1 MTVQN
6 ARWGK
11 RTMRRLLEVDR
22 PITPLDDDAI
32 EAEAKKNY
40 RWNFTV
46 NFMDGA
52 TFWFGLSFISYATI
66 LPLFVSKLS
75 SNPWPIA
82 LLAVIGQSSWYLPQ
96 LFAAGPTERLARN
109 KPVVVNLGLFT
120 ERLPLWFLPL
130 AALASLWSYSLA
142 LVIFFVAYAAHGLGA
157 GAIGPAWADMLA
169 RIFPLD
175 RRARFFGITSF
186 VGTGLGAIGA
196 IFSGWLLGAF
206 VFPMNFFWAFTIAA
220 AFITVSWVF
229 IAMTREP
236 AHIVPEAVKKQ
247 KSGQSLQ
254 KIVAIIRGD
263 RNFRNYLIARLLS
276 SLGNMAA
283 GFVTVAAIQRWFLA
297 DSTVGYFTAALL
309 IGQTIGNLIAG
320 FIADRF
326 GHKLAL
332 QAGLLSLAAAYILA
346 WLAPV
351 PALFNLVFF
360 LIGISGGIM
369 IVSGI
374 LINLEF
380 SRTEHRPTY
389 VGIANTTMG
398 IGGIMAPLIGG
409 AIALIGYNSLFAVSA
424 FFALAAFAMMVF
436 VVVEPRRQTVH
447 FDATGSVAIAG
458 AVSDD

>member
-1 MTVQN
+1 MAVQG
-6 ARWGK
+6 ARW
-11 RTMRRLLEVDR
+11 RRAMRRLLEVDR
-22 PITPLDDDAI
+22 AVTPLNDEEI

-40 RWNFTV
+40 RWNFAV

-75 SNPWPIA
+75 SNPLPIA

-96 LFAAGPTERLARN
+96 LLAAGPTERLARN

-130 AALASLWSYSLA
+130 AALISLWSPTLA
-142 LVIFFVAYAAHGLGA
+142 LVIFLLAYTAHGLGA

-186 VGTGLGAIGA
+186 VGTGLGAVGA

-220 AFITVSWVF
+220 FFITISWIF

-236 AHIVPEAVKKQ
+236 AHVVPEAVKQQ

-254 KIVAIIRGD
+254 KIIVIIRGD

-283 GFVTVAAIQRWFLA
+283 GFVTVAAIYRWNLA

-332 QAGLLSLAAAYILA
+332 QTGLLSLAAAYALA
-346 WLAPV
+346 WWAPD
-351 PALFNLVFF
+351 PLLFNLVFL

-380 SRTEHRPTY
+380 SRAEHRPTY

-398 IGGIMAPLIGG
+398 IGGILAPLIGG

-424 FFALAAFAMMVF
+424 FFALFALGMMVF
-436 VVVEPRRQTVH
+436 IVNEPRSQTVQ
-447 FDATGSVAIAG
+447 FDATASIAASG
-458 AVSDD
+458 AASDG